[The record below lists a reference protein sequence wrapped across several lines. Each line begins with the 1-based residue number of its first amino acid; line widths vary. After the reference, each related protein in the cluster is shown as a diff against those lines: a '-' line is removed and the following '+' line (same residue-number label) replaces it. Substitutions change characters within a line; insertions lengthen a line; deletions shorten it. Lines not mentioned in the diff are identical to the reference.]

1 MLWKFLKLEVFEVIL
16 SVFAVIPPKAEL
28 LGGSERLLEVPWA
41 VFYADSNPG
50 SDATAIHDPDGNFR
64 PRFSCQPR

>member
-41 VFYADSNPG
+41 VFLCGFESGLRCYRNS
-50 SDATAIHDPDGNFR
+50 
-64 PRFSCQPR
+64 